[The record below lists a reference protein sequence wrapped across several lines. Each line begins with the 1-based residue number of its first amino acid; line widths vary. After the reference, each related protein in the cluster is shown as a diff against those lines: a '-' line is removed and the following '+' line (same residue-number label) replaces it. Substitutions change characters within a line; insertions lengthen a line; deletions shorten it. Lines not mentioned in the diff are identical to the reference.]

1 MLFCSHHFPFFF
13 TDFVDCIFAKACV
26 HTKSYKGNSECEV
39 EMVLI
44 TFTWRHG
51 GTQVFL
57 CGSFH
62 GWSEQIPMNLVE
74 GSAAIFQRI
83 VDVPPGYHKYKFLVD
98 GIWQVN
104 QDQLC
109 VQDEYGEI
117 NNLVFV
123 EESGS
128 MPSALPR
135 EDTQS
140 NLTSGSARSMHPEA
154 SSSRGL
160 QLEPVMQL
168 SNNEIDVSRHRLF
181 MFLSSSQAYELIPDS
196 GKVFALDTEVAV
208 EQAFHIMYEKQG
220 CCPKEQIDCW
230 DIQNRLRITRPCRK
244 KSMWTSKELSTS
256 ESEILLQA
264 MDSDKQS
271 PYSYSTNN
279 SRIRLAVMPLWDE
292 RNAMITGMLTAADFI
307 LILLKLQESHPT
319 LTNDE
324 LGMHTVSAWKYGKF
338 QFHAEV
344 SGAMVPPNRR
354 VLQAAPDES
363 LKDVVQTLLQN
374 KISAV
379 PLLHS
384 PEDGSSPQLLHTAC
398 LAGILKHICRH
409 FRHSLEYL
417 PILQQ
422 PVGNLPF
429 GTFTGEVAGRPSSRV
444 LLTLH
449 SRDLLSSALKLLIEG
464 GISSIPIVDDNGAL
478 INVYSRS
485 DITSLARD
493 NVYARFRLDK
503 IIMTQVLQVLDETS
517 RDRCRTCTRFDSLYR
532 IMELLS
538 DPTVRRV
545 VVIDPTSRHV
555 EGIITLRDVCNL
567 LLG

>member
-1 MLFCSHHFPFFF
+1 MKSRVAAQRSKLTAGTFRIDLELHGLVAKVNCFFLFFRIYVVELHSLVAK
-13 TDFVDCIFAKACV
+13 VDSSFLF
-26 HTKSYKGNSECEV
+26 SE
-39 EMVLI
+39 
-44 TFTWRHG
+44 
-51 GTQVFL
+51 
-57 CGSFH
+57 
-62 GWSEQIPMNLVE
+62 
-74 GSAAIFQRI
+74 
-83 VDVPPGYHKYKFLVD
+83 
-98 GIWQVN
+98 
-104 QDQLC
+104 
-109 VQDEYGEI
+109 
-117 NNLVFV
+117 
-123 EESGS
+123 
-128 MPSALPR
+128 
-135 EDTQS
+135 
-140 NLTSGSARSMHPEA
+140 
-154 SSSRGL
+154 
-160 QLEPVMQL
+160 
-168 SNNEIDVSRHRLF
+168 
-181 MFLSSSQAYELIPDS
+181 
-196 GKVFALDTEVAV
+196 
-208 EQAFHIMYEKQG
+208 
-220 CCPKEQIDCW
+220 
-230 DIQNRLRITRPCRK
+230 
-244 KSMWTSKELSTS
+244 SMWTSKELSTS

-279 SRIRLAVMPLWDE
+279 SRIVWSFFLSFLRRLASHLCQRPQIIMEIKYPYMLNDLHRLAVMPLWDE
-292 RNAMITGMLTAADFI
+292 RNAMITGMLTASDFI

-493 NVYARFRLDK
+493 NVYARFRLDQ

-517 RDRCRTCTRFDSLYR
+517 HDRCRTCTRFDSLYR